1 MILKSGNKIEQFQAQ
16 ESLEKIFTPHLQV
29 EKTKQM
35 LQEVLKCANDDLGS
49 VTNRKA
55 RTLLE
60 TTIALAQGLIK
71 AFEHYENFWQQRNK
85 RKAFKRLN

>member
-1 MILKSGNKIEQFQAQ
+1 MILKSTKKIETVQTQD
-16 ESLEKIFTPHLQV
+16 SLEKIFKPQLQV

-35 LQEVLKCANDDLGS
+35 LLEVLRCADEDLGN

-55 RTLLE
+55 KTLLE

-71 AFEHYENFWQQRNK
+71 AFEHYENFWKHHEK
-85 RKAFKRLN
+85 RKVLNRLN

>member
-1 MILKSGNKIEQFQAQ
+1 MILKTTKNIEPIQAQ
-16 ESLEKIFTPHLQV
+16 ESLEKIFKPQLQV

-35 LQEVLKCANDDLGS
+35 LSEVLKCANEDLGN

-71 AFEHYENFWQQRNK
+71 AFEHYENFWTKRDK
-85 RKAFKRLN
+85 RKVLKRLN

>member
-1 MILKSGNKIEQFQAQ
+1 MILKNTKNIEPIQAQ
-16 ESLEKIFTPHLQV
+16 ESLEKIFKPQLQV
-29 EKTKQM
+29 EKTRQM
-35 LQEVLKCANDDLGS
+35 LNEVLRCANEDLGN

-71 AFEHYENFWQQRNK
+71 AFEHYEGFWTRRDR
-85 RKAFKRLN
+85 RKVFKRLN

>member
-1 MILKSGNKIEQFQAQ
+1 MILKTTKNIEPIQAQ
-16 ESLEKIFTPHLQV
+16 ESLEKIFKPQLQV

-35 LQEVLKCANDDLGS
+35 LSEVLRCANEDLGN

-60 TTIALAQGLIK
+60 TTIALALGLIK
-71 AFEHYENFWQQRNK
+71 AFEHYEKFWKQRDK
-85 RKAFKRLN
+85 RKALKRLN

>member
-1 MILKSGNKIEQFQAQ
+1 MILKSTKNIEQIQAQ
-16 ESLEKIFTPHLQV
+16 DSLEKIFRPQLQV

-35 LQEVLKCANDDLGS
+35 LYEVLRCANEDLSG

-71 AFEHYENFWQQRNK
+71 AFEHYENFWKQREK
-85 RKAFKRLN
+85 RKGN

>member
-1 MILKSGNKIEQFQAQ
+1 MILKSTKKIETVQAQ
-16 ESLEKIFTPHLQV
+16 DSLEKIFKPQLQV

-35 LQEVLKCANDDLGS
+35 LLKVLRCADEDLGN

-55 RTLLE
+55 KTLLE

-71 AFEHYENFWQQRNK
+71 AFEHYENFWKQRDK
-85 RKAFKRLN
+85 RKVFKGLN

>member
-1 MILKSGNKIEQFQAQ
+1 MILKTTKNIEPIQAQ
-16 ESLEKIFTPHLQV
+16 ESLEKIFKPQLQV

-35 LQEVLKCANDDLGS
+35 LSEVLRCANEDLGN

-60 TTIALAQGLIK
+60 TTIALAHGLIK
-71 AFEHYENFWQQRNK
+71 AFEHYENFWKQRDK
-85 RKAFKRLN
+85 RKVLKRLN